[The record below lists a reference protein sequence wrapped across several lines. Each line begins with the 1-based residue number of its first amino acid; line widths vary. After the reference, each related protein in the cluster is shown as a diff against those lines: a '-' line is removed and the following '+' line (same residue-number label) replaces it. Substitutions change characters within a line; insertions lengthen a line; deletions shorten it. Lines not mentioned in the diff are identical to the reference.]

1 MHLCEL
7 YYICDFAVYYHHHL
21 ILSKVI
27 HTDNLFANLANVFIL
42 FSFRLLLWE
51 EVKPNMLE
59 KIEDVEQPLEHILE
73 EVKLRYLIYDT

>member
-1 MHLCEL
+1 M
-7 YYICDFAVYYHHHL
+7 YSYF
-21 ILSKVI
+21 
-27 HTDNLFANLANVFIL
+27 

-73 EVKLRYLIYDT
+73 EVKLRYLIRYLVIVDLLIKSFYGYYFVHTYMI